1 MMASHYRL
9 ILSLSF
15 FLFLVLGTAQFFCCN
30 LLNTFEETIWI
41 LQNEIFLRKT
51 KKTMDP
57 NKNRGHILRIKKVL
71 IIVEQRPKKG
81 KEQKNKSSFTYV
93 S

>member
-1 MMASHYRL
+1 
-9 ILSLSF
+9 
-15 FLFLVLGTAQFFCCN
+15 
-30 LLNTFEETIWI
+30 
-41 LQNEIFLRKT
+41 
-51 KKTMDP
+51 MDP